1 MRRNDLTDE
10 IRFGSDIEAAVEERE
25 HRVRESVGELL
36 QVIERERAGLNLFGE
51 TVEMLGAKREAFIP
65 MHK

>member
-10 IRFGSDIEAAVEERE
+10 IRFGSDAEADVEERE

-36 QVIERERAGLNLFGE
+36 QVIERERAGLILFGE
-51 TVEMLGAKREAFIP
+51 TVEMLGATREALT